1 MNKKEPTPTKK
12 NRHQQKRTDTNKKE
26 PTPIEN
32 KPKVIV
38 IVGPT
43 ASGKT
48 ALSIELAKKINGEI
62 VSCDS
67 MQIYK
72 DMDIGSAKP
81 SIEETQGIKHYM
93 IDIANPDE
101 RFSVAEY
108 KKQAEIAID
117 EILSKGKTP
126 IVVGGTGLYA
136 DSLIYGIEYPEIKF
150 DEKYRE
156 SLEKQAETKDGLK
169 DLYNKAK
176 EIDEQAIQK
185 ISENDKKRIIRIL
198 EIYHQT
204 GKTKTELEIESRKN
218 EVKYDYKV
226 FAINMDRQ
234 ILYERI
240 NKRVD
245 IMIENGLIEEVE
257 NLLKKYSG
265 FPTAM
270 QGLGYKEVVQF
281 LNKELT
287 KQEMI
292 DKIKQETRRYAKRQ
306 LTWFRK
312 NKETIW
318 LDGQADIQKNI
329 DFILEEINWENL

>member
-1 MNKKEPTPTKK
+1 M
-12 NRHQQKRTDTNKKE
+12 
-26 PTPIEN
+26 

-81 SIEETQGIKHYM
+81 TPEEMQGIKHYM
-93 IDIANPDE
+93 IDIVTPEE

-108 KKQAEIAID
+108 KKQAEKAIE
-117 EILSKGKTP
+117 EILEKGKTP
-126 IVVGGTGLYA
+126 IVIGGTGLYA
-136 DSLIYGIEYPEIKF
+136 NSLIYGIEYNEIKL
-150 DEKYRE
+150 DEQYRKE
-156 SLEKQAETKDGLK
+156 LEKIASTEQGLSNLYEQAV
-169 DLYNKAK
+169 
-176 EIDEQAIQK
+176 EIDEQAMQI
-185 ISENDKKRIIRIL
+185 ISPNDKKRIIRVL
-198 EIYHQT
+198 EIYHST

-218 EVKYDYKV
+218 GVKYDYKV
-226 FAINMDRQ
+226 FAIDMDRD

-245 IMIENGLIEEVE
+245 IMMENGLIKEVK
-257 NLLKKYSG
+257 NILQKYKK

-270 QGLGYKEVVQF
+270 QGLGYKEVVEY
-281 LNKELT
+281 LNQEISEE
-287 KQEMI
+287 EMI
-292 DKIKQETRRYAKRQ
+292 QKIKQETRRYAKRQ

-318 LDGQADIQKNI
+318 LNGLLDMQNNI
-329 DFILEEINWENL
+329 DIILEGIS

>member
-1 MNKKEPTPTKK
+1 M
-12 NRHQQKRTDTNKKE
+12 
-26 PTPIEN
+26 

-48 ALSIELAKKINGEI
+48 SLSIELAKKVNGEI

-81 SIEETQGIKHYM
+81 TKEEMQGIKHY
-93 IDIANPDE
+93 IVDEVLPTE
-101 RFSVAEY
+101 RFSVARY
-108 KKQAEIAID
+108 KQEAEEAIE
-117 EILSKGKTP
+117 EILQKGKTP

-136 DSLIYGIEYPEIKF
+136 NSLIYGIEYEDIKL

-156 SLEKQAETKDGLK
+156 ELMKIAETQEGLEK
-169 DLYNKAK
+169 LYEEAK
-176 EIDEQAIQK
+176 KIDEKAMEK
-185 ISENDKKRIIRIL
+185 ISSNDKKRIIRIL
-198 EIYHQT
+198 EIYKAT
-204 GKTKTELEIESRKN
+204 GKNKTEQEIQSRKN

-226 FAINMDRQ
+226 FGINIERP

-245 IMIENGLIEEVE
+245 IMLEQGLIDEVKK
-257 NLLKKYSG
+257 LIKKYSE

-270 QGLGYKEVVQF
+270 QAIGYKEIVQY
-281 LNKELT
+281 LNNELT
-287 KQEMI
+287 KEEAI
-292 DKIKQETRRYAKRQ
+292 EKIKQETRRYAKRQ
-306 LTWFRK
+306 ITWFKRIENLK
-312 NKETIW
+312 W
-318 LDGQADIQKNI
+318 LDG
-329 DFILEEINWENL
+329 LEEIQNNIDIILEGMN